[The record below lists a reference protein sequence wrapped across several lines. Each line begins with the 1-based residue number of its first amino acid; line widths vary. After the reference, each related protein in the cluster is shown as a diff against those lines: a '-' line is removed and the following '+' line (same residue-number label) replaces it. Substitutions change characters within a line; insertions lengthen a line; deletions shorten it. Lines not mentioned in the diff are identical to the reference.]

1 MAQATSSELSP
12 AVRREPDR
20 NLALDLLRVTEAAA
34 MAAGR
39 WVGRRDKDGADAA
52 AVAAMLTVDDL
63 VSGDDAFFV
72 MTGITDGELL
82 HGVRYGRDRAV
93 TDSLV
98 MRPRSGTIRQVRST
112 HHLDRLARYSTVDYR
127 HATGG
132 RGPESTA

>member
-1 MAQATSSELSP
+1 
-12 AVRREPDR
+12 
-20 NLALDLLRVTEAAA
+20 
-34 MAAGR
+34 
-39 WVGRRDKDGADAA
+39 
-52 AVAAMLTVDDL
+52 MLTVDDL